1 MRFHGIFLNQSRCPA
16 HQTWRSQPGTKV
28 FDFRHFSPF
37 LHVSPTR
44 KIAPTFSYIA
54 AQGLKPLIVD
64 RSRSNQVDL
73 RVSWASMKYEVELS
87 ADIWLGYIFFHLEN
101 GIFSLKTMIST
112 DFSVLIDSSPN
123 LLQMSLLGFILGFKV
138 DLTWLSAVI

>member
-1 MRFHGIFLNQSRCPA
+1 
-16 HQTWRSQPGTKV
+16 
-28 FDFRHFSPF
+28 
-37 LHVSPTR
+37 
-44 KIAPTFSYIA
+44 
-54 AQGLKPLIVD
+54 
-64 RSRSNQVDL
+64 
-73 RVSWASMKYEVELS
+73 MKYEVELS

-138 DLTWLSAVI
+138 DLTWLSAVMLKVYRVLERLISQISIKLLKK